1 MFSLEKALESVQG
14 VAREVG
20 RMQRENLGRQDLL
33 MDRKSTSIDIVTEI
47 DRRSEEFIVGFLRK
61 EYPAHAILAEESGGA
76 DGLLQPPLTRA
87 KNCLGRREPF
97 LAHLLKRPL
106 DICPSRVLRQNRAG
120 DDFPRVARL
129 ARPPVLFAILGE
141 QLIVERRDSHHRIT
155 VSKPSNAARSGA
167 GIFSSSSACV
177 PWSVRARCVR

>member
-61 EYPAHAILAEESGGA
+61 EYPAHAILAE
-76 DGLLQPPLTRA
+76 
-87 KNCLGRREPF
+87 
-97 LAHLLKRPL
+97 
-106 DICPSRVLRQNRAG
+106 
-120 DDFPRVARL
+120 
-129 ARPPVLFAILGE
+129 
-141 QLIVERRDSHHRIT
+141 
-155 VSKPSNAARSGA
+155 
-167 GIFSSSSACV
+167 
-177 PWSVRARCVR
+177 